1 MGVLVFQMPIG
12 RINDI
17 MQQQEGMGESG
28 ETYIVGADGFMRSD
42 SRFSEESTILKTQVS
57 GATVD
62 KGLAGERGVEIVL
75 DYRGIPVMSAYTP
88 VEFFG
93 TKWVVLAEIDEAEV
107 LLPVVELRNFLI
119 IAALILLAVAG
130 LLGVFAAR
138 QVTSP
143 LARITEAID
152 KVAGGDL
159 AAEIP
164 GTGRS
169 DEIGEMAKSLVSIRD
184 SAAEAG
190 RLHEM
195 VENMPINIMMCEPKD
210 FTIQFLNKTSRE
222 TLAGLESY
230 LPVKASEI
238 MGQSIDIFHN
248 APEHQRRILSD
259 PKNLPHRA
267 KIKLGPETLDLRVN
281 AIVNTTGNYMGPM
294 LAWSVVTQQAKLAE
308 TFEASVGKVVSDV
321 GTSAQDVRSS
331 ANIVV
336 GTAEETNS
344 LAASVASAAEQA
356 SVNVQ
361 TVASAAEE
369 LSASITEI
377 NRRVSQSSEM
387 SALAADKAN
396 RTNDQIQGLVEAAD
410 KIGKVIDH

>member
-238 MGQSIDIFHN
+238 MGQSIDIFHK